1 LNRLSPAGLRVTTV
15 TTDAGFGSLKAA
27 WNVVASRSAAPSIF
41 LSHEWFDAAWAWRRL
56 NSTLLLHVVRRGES
70 VIGILPLIRAHGPSN
85 RARRLELLTV
95 PDTQLSDLIAACG
108 DLAQVAEALA
118 VELSSR
124 RDWDV
129 LDLSYLS
136 AQSGSILAFCPA
148 VAKRGLRPSESD
160 AGLNRFI
167 SLNGTWVDY
176 YSKRSRRLKKANNLA
191 ANRLKK
197 AGNVRVEWLRPDTC
211 DDSQLGRAVDTA
223 IDISGCSW
231 KRLTGNSLD
240 QPGPQAFILRL
251 SEAARELGWLSI
263 WLMHLDGRPVAMEY
277 QLIDGINVHALR
289 SDFAEGLEEIS
300 PGSYLFRHLL
310 QSCYGQGFDRY
321 YMGPGDNSY
330 KLRWTDQ
337 GEPLRRVIVYNRT
350 LRGRLAWLREAVV
363 KPVLRAARDRISSAR
378 NTASKDALA
387 DGSSGQ

>member
-1 LNRLSPAGLRVTTV
+1 LNGLSPAELRVTTV
-15 TTDAGFGSLKAA
+15 TTDARFGSLKTA
-27 WNVVASRSAAPSIF
+27 WNVMARGSAMPSIF

-56 NSTLLLHVVRRGES
+56 DSNLLLHVVRRGES
-70 VIGILPLIRAHGPSN
+70 VIGILPLIRAHGP
-85 RARRLELLTV
+85 RHRVRRLELLTV
-95 PDTQLSDLIAACG
+95 PDTQLSDLIAASG
-108 DLAQVAEALA
+108 DVAQVAEALS

-136 AQSGSILAFCPA
+136 PHSSSILAFCPA
-148 VAKRGLRPSESD
+148 LAKRGLRPLESD
-160 AGLNRFI
+160 GGLNRFI

-176 YSKRSRRLKKANNLA
+176 YSKRSRRLKKGNNLA

-211 DDSQLGRAVDTA
+211 DHSQLGRAVDAA
-223 IDISGCSW
+223 IDISARSW

-240 QPGPQAFILRL
+240 QPGPRAFILRL
-251 SEAARELGWLSI
+251 SEAARALGWLSI
-263 WLMHLDGRPVAMEY
+263 WLMHLDARPVAMEY
-277 QLIDGINVHALR
+277 QLIDGVNVHALR

-310 QSCYGQGFDRY
+310 QSSYGHGFDRY

-350 LRGRLAWLREAVV
+350 LRGRLARLREALI
-363 KPVLRAARDRISSAR
+363 KPVLRAARDRISLAR
-378 NTASKDALA
+378 NTASKDDLA
-387 DGSSGQ
+387 DGVDK

>member
-1 LNRLSPAGLRVTTV
+1 LNGLSPAELRVTTV
-15 TTDAGFGSLKAA
+15 TTDAGFGSLKTA
-27 WNVVASRSAAPSIF
+27 WNVMASGSAVPSIF

-56 NSTLLLHVVRRGES
+56 DSTLLLHVVRRGEA
-70 VIGILPLIRAHGPSN
+70 VIGILPLVQAHGRRH

-95 PDTQLSDLIAACG
+95 PDTQLSDLIAASG
-108 DLAQVAEALA
+108 DLVQVAEALA
-118 VELSSR
+118 EELSDR

-136 AQSGSILAFCPA
+136 AHSASILAFCPA
-148 VAKRGLRPSESD
+148 VAKRGLRLSESD
-160 AGLNRFI
+160 SGLNRFI

-176 YSKRSRRLKKANNLA
+176 YSKRSRRLKKANNLV

-211 DDSQLGRAVDTA
+211 DDSQFGRAVDAA
-223 IDISGCSW
+223 IDISGRSW

-240 QPGPQAFILRL
+240 QPGPRAFILRL

-263 WLMHLDGRPVAMEY
+263 WLMHLDARPVAMEY
-277 QLIDGINVHALR
+277 QLIDGGNVHALR
-289 SDFAEGLEEIS
+289 SDFTEGLEEIS

-310 QSCYGQGFDRY
+310 QSSYGQGFDRY

-350 LRGRLAWLREAVV
+350 LRGRLAWLRDAII
-363 KPVLRAARDRISSAR
+363 KPALRAARDRFSLAR
-378 NTASKDALA
+378 NTASKDDLA
-387 DGSSGQ
+387 DGSSDQ

>member
-1 LNRLSPAGLRVTTV
+1 LNGLSPAELRVTTV
-15 TTDAGFGSLKAA
+15 TTDAGFESLKTA
-27 WNVVASRSAAPSIF
+27 WKVMASSSAVPSIF

-56 NSTLLLHVVRRGES
+56 DSTLLLHVVRRGES
-70 VIGILPLIRAHGPSN
+70 VIGILPLIRSHGPRH

-95 PDTQLSDLIAACG
+95 PDTQLSDLVAASG
-108 DLAQVAEALA
+108 DVTQVAEALA

-136 AQSGSILAFCPA
+136 PHSGSILAFCPA
-148 VAKRGLRPSESD
+148 LAKRGLCPSESD
-160 AGLNRFI
+160 GGLNRFI
-167 SLNGTWVDY
+167 PLNGTWIDY
-176 YSKRSRRLKKANNLA
+176 YSKRSRRLKKGNNLA

-197 AGNVRVEWLRPDTC
+197 AGNVRVEWLRADTC
-211 DDSQLGRAVDTA
+211 DHSQLGRAVDVA
-223 IDISGCSW
+223 IDISARSW
-231 KRLTGNSLD
+231 KRLTGSSLD
-240 QPGPQAFILRL
+240 QPGPRAFILKL
-251 SEAARELGWLSI
+251 SDAARELGWLSI
-263 WLMHLDGRPVAMEY
+263 WLMHLDARPVAMEY
-277 QLIDGINVHALR
+277 QLIDGVNVHALR

-310 QSCYGQGFDRY
+310 QSSYGQGFDRY

-350 LRGRLAWLREAVV
+350 LRGRLARLREVLI
-363 KPVLRAARDRISSAR
+363 KPILRAARDRISLAR
-378 NTASKDALA
+378 NTASKDDLA
-387 DGSSGQ
+387 ESVDK